1 MMQYLKE
8 QYPKCFKSSA
18 KPSRSQKQALPIELY
33 TRSMATLQKYLGGL
47 TEAEINA
54 QTAHAILRHLNDMA
68 TEAEEMEK
76 IRRKHK

>member
-1 MMQYLKE
+1 
-8 QYPKCFKSSA
+8 
-18 KPSRSQKQALPIELY
+18 
-33 TRSMATLQKYLGGL
+33 MATLQKYLGGL